1 MKRWQFMYVVFTL
14 AGFCSLQASAA
25 GEEDGQWY
33 PSRYGAADTI
43 GAANN
48 LSPEKT
54 LLATRLVKQG
64 KAVSLAIDTGTDTP
78 APPFRS
84 YQMHI
89 MHPGDGT
96 GAPGGPLQATSNDD
110 MMITWLGIGT
120 QIDGLG
126 HAGINH
132 RYYNGVHARDFV
144 RPSGLAKF
152 GTHEIPPIVTRGVLL
167 DMAAFLGHDIVPAGT
182 AYGRRDIEGAAERQ
196 GLRIEQGDV
205 VLLHGAWM
213 KNYQEGAGAWLW
225 HGWPGLNVEGAQ
237 YLAGLGVV
245 AVGADNAGLE
255 AWDGTGGA
263 PGSGVHQELLARNGV
278 YIIEGVWTLDLAA
291 AGVSEFLFVLGQPRF
306 VGAAQMV
313 VNPIAIY

>member
-1 MKRWQFMYVVFTL
+1 MYRRKFFHLVWSLVSFSL
-14 AGFCSLQASAA
+14 LQASVAEQ
-25 GEEDGQWY
+25 GEGQWY
-33 PSRYGAADTI
+33 PSVYGAEDTI

-48 LSPEKT
+48 LSAEKT
-54 LLATRLVKQG
+54 LLASKLVKQG
-64 KAVSLAIDTGTDTP
+64 KAVSLAIDTGSDTP

-84 YQMHI
+84 FRMHI

-96 GAPGGPLQATSNDD
+96 GTPGGPLQATSNDD
-110 MMITWLGIGT
+110 MMIAWLGIGT

-144 RPSGLAKF
+144 RPSGLAKY

-182 AYGRRDIEGAAERQ
+182 GYGRREIEGAAERQ
-196 GLRIEQGDV
+196 GVRIEKGDV

-213 KNYQEGAGAWLW
+213 KNYEEGAGAWLW
-225 HGWPGLNVEGAQ
+225 HGWPGLNAEGAE

-263 PGSGVHQELLARNGV
+263 PGSEVHQVLLAKNGV
-278 YIIEGVWTLDLAA
+278 YIIEGVWTLELAA
-291 AGVSEFLFVLGQPRF
+291 NQISEFLFVLGQPRF

>member
-1 MKRWQFMYVVFTL
+1 MYRWQVLCFTCWL
-14 AGFCSLQASAA
+14 AAFSSLQAGAA
-25 GEEDGQWY
+25 DDGEGQWY
-33 PSRYGAADTI
+33 PSRYGAADTV

-48 LSPEKT
+48 LSQKKT
-54 LLATRLVKQG
+54 LLASRLVKRG
-64 KAVSLAIDTGTDTP
+64 KSVSLAIDTGADTP

-89 MHPGDGT
+89 MRPGDGT

-110 MMITWLGIGT
+110 MMIAWLGIGT

-132 RYYNGVHARDFV
+132 RYYNGVHAKDFV
-144 RPSGLAKF
+144 RPSGLVKY

-167 DMAAFLGHDIVPAGT
+167 DMAALLGHDIVPAGT
-182 AYGRRDIEGAAERQ
+182 EYGRREIEGAAERQ
-196 GLRIEQGDV
+196 GVRIEKGDV

-213 KNYQEGAGAWLW
+213 KNYDKGAEAWLW
-225 HGWPGLNVEGAQ
+225 PGWPGLNAEGAE

-255 AWDGTGGA
+255 AWDGKGGA
-263 PGSGVHQELLARNGV
+263 PGSEVHQILLAKNGV
-278 YIIEGVWTLDLAA
+278 YIIEGVWTLALAA
-291 AGVSEFLFVLGQPRF
+291 DKVSEFMFVLGQPRF

>member
-1 MKRWQFMYVVFTL
+1 MYRWQVLCFTCWL
-14 AGFCSLQASAA
+14 AAFSSLQAGAA
-25 GEEDGQWY
+25 DDGEGQWY
-33 PSRYGAADTI
+33 PSRYGAADTV

-48 LSPEKT
+48 LSQKKT
-54 LLATRLVKQG
+54 LLASRLVKRG
-64 KAVSLAIDTGTDTP
+64 KSVSLAIDTGADTP

-89 MHPGDGT
+89 MRPGDGT

-110 MMITWLGIGT
+110 MMIAWLGIGT

-132 RYYNGVHARDFV
+132 RYYNGVHAKDFV
-144 RPSGLAKF
+144 RPSGLVKY

-167 DMAAFLGHDIVPAGT
+167 DMAALLGHDVVPAGT
-182 AYGRRDIEGAAERQ
+182 EYGRREIEGAAERQ
-196 GLRIEQGDV
+196 GVRIEKGDV

-213 KNYQEGAGAWLW
+213 KNYDKGAEAWLW
-225 HGWPGLNVEGAQ
+225 PGWPGLNAEGAE

-255 AWDGTGGA
+255 AWDGKGGA
-263 PGSGVHQELLARNGV
+263 PGSEVHQILLAKNGV
-278 YIIEGVWTLDLAA
+278 YIIEGVWTLALAA
-291 AGVSEFLFVLGQPRF
+291 DKVSEFMFVLGQPRF

>member
-1 MKRWQFMYVVFTL
+1 MYRWQVLCFTCWL
-14 AGFCSLQASAA
+14 AAFSSLQAGAPDD
-25 GEEDGQWY
+25 GEGQWY

-43 GAANN
+43 DAANN
-48 LSPEKT
+48 LSQKKT
-54 LLATRLVKQG
+54 LLASRLVKRG
-64 KAVSLAIDTGTDTP
+64 KSVSLAIDTGADTP

-110 MMITWLGIGT
+110 MMIAWLGIGT

-132 RYYNGVHARDFV
+132 RYYNGVHAKDFV
-144 RPSGLAKF
+144 QPSGLVKY

-167 DMAAFLGHDIVPAGT
+167 DMAALLGHDVVPADT
-182 AYGRRDIEGAAERQ
+182 AYGRHEIKGAAERQ
-196 GLRIEQGDV
+196 GLRIEGGDV

-213 KNYQEGAGAWLW
+213 KNYEEGAKAWLW
-225 HGWPGLNVEGAQ
+225 QGWPGLNAEGAQ
-237 YLAGLGVV
+237 YLAELGVV

-263 PGSGVHQELLARNGV
+263 PGSEVHQVLLAKNGV

-291 AGVSEFLFVLGQPRF
+291 DQVSEFLFVLGQPRF

-313 VNPIAIY
+313 VNPIAVY

>member
-1 MKRWQFMYVVFTL
+1 MCRWLVLFLGLLL
-14 AGFCSLQASAA
+14 AVLSALA
-25 GEEDGQWY
+25 DGKDQWF
-33 PSRYGAADTI
+33 PSKYGAADTI

-48 LSPEKT
+48 LSAHKT
-54 LLATRLVKQG
+54 LQASRLVKQG
-64 KAVSLAIDTGTDTP
+64 KSMSLAIDTGVDTP

-84 YQMHI
+84 FQMHI

-96 GAPGGPLQATSNDD
+96 GTPAGPLQATANDD
-110 MMITWLGIGT
+110 MMIVWLGMGT

-132 RYYNGVHARDFV
+132 RYYNGVHASDFV
-144 RPSGLAKF
+144 RPSGLLKY
-152 GTHEIPPIVTRGVLL
+152 GTHAIPPIVTRGVLL
-167 DMAAFLGHDIVPAGT
+167 DLAAFLGHEIVPAGT
-182 AYGRRDIEGAAERQ
+182 AYGRKEIEGAAKRQ
-196 GLRIEQGDV
+196 GIGIEKGDV

-213 KNYQEGAGAWLW
+213 KHYDKGAEAWLW
-225 HGWPGLNVEGAQ
+225 QGWPGLNAEGAE

-255 AWDGTGGA
+255 AWDGKGGA
-263 PGSGVHQELLARNGV
+263 PGSAVHQVLLAKNGV
-278 YIIEGVWTLDLAA
+278 YILEGVWTLDLAA
-291 AGVSEFLFVLGQPRF
+291 DQVSEFLFVLGQPRF

>member
-1 MKRWQFMYVVFTL
+1 MYRWQVLCFTCWL
-14 AGFCSLQASAA
+14 AAFSSLQAGAA
-25 GEEDGQWY
+25 GDGEGQWY

-48 LSPEKT
+48 LSQEKT
-54 LLATRLVKQG
+54 LLASRLVKRG
-64 KAVSLAIDTGTDTP
+64 KSVSLAIDTGADTP

-110 MMITWLGIGT
+110 MMIAWLGIGT

-132 RYYNGVHARDFV
+132 RYYNGVHAKDFV
-144 RPSGLAKF
+144 RPSGLVKY

-167 DMAAFLGHDIVPAGT
+167 DMAALLGHDVVPAGT
-182 AYGRRDIEGAAERQ
+182 AYGRREIKGAAERQ
-196 GLRIEQGDV
+196 GLRIEGGDV

-213 KNYQEGAGAWLW
+213 KNYEEGAKAWLW
-225 HGWPGLNVEGAQ
+225 QGWPGLNAEGAQ
-237 YLAGLGVV
+237 YLAELGVV

-263 PGSGVHQELLARNGV
+263 PGSEVHQVLLAKNGV

-291 AGVSEFLFVLGQPRF
+291 DQVSEFLFVLGQPRF

-313 VNPIAIY
+313 VNPIAVY